1 MKLQLLH
8 YSIKETNW
16 SEELIAEM
24 QETEWHCQNCNLQAI
39 LSNIEK
45 LQHQN
50 SCKIAD
56 MITVD
61 AKNENSTRKVNTQ
74 AYECPNCLLTLYL
87 TPIEILKHKK
97 LHIKAS

>member
-16 SEELIAEM
+16 SEQLIAEM

-39 LSNIEK
+39 LSSIEK
-45 LQHQN
+45 LQHQHSCTIVDTISVDKKSENIIRKAN
-50 SCKIAD
+50 S
-56 MITVD
+56 
-61 AKNENSTRKVNTQ
+61 Q
-74 AYECPNCLLTLYL
+74 AYECPDCSLTSYL

-97 LHIKAS
+97 LHVKTS